1 MRSEAEARKQSPFSE
16 LMEMAGNH
24 KYFSYV
30 SYVLA
35 ALSAWVAL
43 VPFYDIW
50 LIIKEILEVRPDY
63 SKAVHITSYGWHAVG
78 FAYVFT

>member
-35 ALSAWVAL
+35 ALSAWWHWCHSM
-43 VPFYDIW
+43 I
-50 LIIKEILEVRPDY
+50 
-63 SKAVHITSYGWHAVG
+63 YGG
-78 FAYVFT
+78 L